1 MDNQWSFDLLLLLLL
16 IASLLLIKKVEPVKI
31 TSVEIPRV
39 VRAGTEEPTIL
50 DCKYDLESS
59 TTAAL
64 VVKWYVDEELL
75 YQWIHNS
82 PPKGSDEFEKFVDA
96 TYKASNDPNTM
107 YRAVKLVRPSHE
119 LSGKIR
125 CSISTQEDETDA
137 SEDMLVYS
145 PETVF
150 RLSDPMIN
158 EDSTQ
163 LTTRCLAEDLYP
175 LPTIKL
181 FQDNQ
186 PIKKQKQYYKNKTD
200 GRYSV
205 EAVATLWMDQIKLP
219 TTFKCELFIKEANYT
234 SIKTYVYNGGSAQS
248 NVSLLLISLIIG
260 FFLVTTTTITTQT
273 TTVAFC

>member
-181 FQDNQ
+181 FQD
-186 PIKKQKQYYKNKTD
+186 KWVC
-200 GRYSV
+200 SV
-205 EAVATLWMDQIKLP
+205 QCLTTLDLLDYRILLGYHHHHHHP
-219 TTFKCELFIKEANYT
+219 DD
-234 SIKTYVYNGGSAQS
+234 NGCF
-248 NVSLLLISLIIG
+248 LL
-260 FFLVTTTTITTQT
+260 TTIKCKSFNTNNNH
-273 TTVAFC
+273 